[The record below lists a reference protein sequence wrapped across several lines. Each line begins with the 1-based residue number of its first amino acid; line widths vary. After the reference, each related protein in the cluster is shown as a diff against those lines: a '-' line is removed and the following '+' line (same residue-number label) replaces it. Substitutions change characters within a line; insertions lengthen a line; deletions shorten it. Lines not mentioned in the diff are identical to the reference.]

1 MIAEAAVSYR
11 LVSYQSGRE
20 ARAGILV
27 EEQVY
32 DPAAILG
39 NAAYTSVLAI
49 LQDWRTARSGLALA
63 AERIIAGKSRAKG
76 VPAKRVKLL
85 APVLHPGNI
94 YCAGANYTDHMIEMA
109 RAHGREPGPTA
120 KERGE
125 KPWHFIK
132 ASRSTIVGPG
142 AKVKIPPYCRM
153 MDWEVELAA
162 VIGRTA
168 KDVPVEK
175 ALDFVAG
182 YTIADDLSARD
193 AGRRDKTP
201 ETSPF
206 HMDWL
211 GHKSFDGSCPLG
223 PLITPAG
230 DIADPQN
237 LGLKLWVNGEL
248 MQDSHTSKMIF
259 TTAEQIAMLSS
270 RVTLNPGDL
279 ILTGTPAG
287 VGMPRKRFLNAGDS
301 VKLWIEDIGEM
312 THTMA

>member
-1 MIAEAAVSYR
+1 MSYR
-11 LVSYQSGRE
+11 LLTYQSGRD

-32 DPAAILG
+32 DPSAIVG
-39 NAAYTSVLAI
+39 SAYTSVVAI
-49 LQDWRTARSGLALA
+49 LQDWRTARPALALA

-76 VPAKRVKLL
+76 VPVKRAKLL
-85 APVLHPGNI
+85 APVLYPANI

-142 AKVKIPPYCRM
+142 AKVKIPSYCRM
-153 MDWEVELAA
+153 LDWEVELAA

-175 ALDFVAG
+175 ALDYVAG

-211 GHKSFDGSCPLG
+211 GHKSFDGSCPVG
-223 PLITPAG
+223 PWITPAG
-230 DIADPQN
+230 DIPDPQA

-259 TTAEQIAMLSS
+259 GTAEQIAMLSS

-279 ILTGTPAG
+279 VLTGTPAG
-287 VGMPRKRFLNAGDS
+287 VGMGRNRFLKPGDS
-301 VKLWIEDIGEM
+301 VKLWIEGIGEM

>member
-1 MIAEAAVSYR
+1 VSYR
-11 LVSYQSGRE
+11 LLSYQSGRE

-39 NAAYTSVLAI
+39 NAAYASVLAI
-49 LQDWRTARSGLALA
+49 LQDWRSARSGLALA

-76 VPAKRVKLL
+76 VPVKRVKLL

-120 KERGE
+120 KERGD

-142 AKVKIPPYCRM
+142 AKIRIPPYCRM

-162 VIGRTA
+162 VVGRAA

-223 PLITPAG
+223 PWITPAG

-279 ILTGTPAG
+279 VLTGTPAG

-301 VKLWIEDIGEM
+301 VKLWIEGIGEM